1 VKLSKQQVVAT
12 KQQQQVAAT
21 KQQQQVAA
29 TKQEKQQQ
37 VALVVVVLPLEDP
50 Q

>member
-1 VKLSKQQVVAT
+1 MRPAILVKLSKQQVAAT

-21 KQQQQVAA
+21 KQQQQVAL
-29 TKQEKQQQ
+29 
-37 VALVVVVLPLEDP
+37 VAVVVVLPLEDL